1 MDTDETGTART
12 TETAARIVGCLT
24 RDEKVELLSGAD
36 FSHTT
41 GLPDHGLPSVMLTD
55 GPHGL
60 RRQAGSADHVGL
72 GDSVPATCFPTAS
85 ALGSTW
91 DPDLLVEVGR
101 ALGRESRAEEVGVL
115 LGPGLN
121 IKRHPAGGR
130 NFEYFSEDPL
140 LSGRCAAALARGIQS
155 EGVGACLKHF
165 AANNQEDHRM
175 RLDTIVDERTLREL
189 YLTGFEIAVAE
200 SDPWTVMSAYNLV
213 NGEHA
218 GESRR
223 LLTEILRDEWGFT
236 GLVMS
241 DWLAVADRPSGIRAG
256 LDLEMPSS
264 GGAWDPRVVAAL
276 ESGEL
281 GEADLDTACTR
292 VVELALR
299 VTHEASRARR
309 RRAGRPR

>member
-1 MDTDETGTART
+1 M
-12 TETAARIVGCLT
+12 
-24 RDEKVELLSGAD
+24 
-36 FSHTT
+36 
-41 GLPDHGLPSVMLTD
+41 
-55 GPHGL
+55 
-60 RRQAGSADHVGL
+60 
-72 GDSVPATCFPTAS
+72 
-85 ALGSTW
+85 
-91 DPDLLVEVGR
+91 
-101 ALGRESRAEEVGVL
+101 L

-299 VTHEASRARR
+299 VTHEGAARAGDEPVDLDEHHTLARR
-309 RRAGRPR
+309 AAAAGTVLLTNDGLLPLAATGRIALVGAFAEHPRYQGAGSSLVNPTRLDTALAAMRERLGTEGELLFAGGYDPVTGATTPVLLAEVRSAAATADAVVASDDVV